1 MNNYE
6 ERQRSTTIYSIVT
19 LKTFINLRK
28 HENSKKEFYWKWNL
42 SKNELGA
49 FFWNRNLPN
58 FIMSVTENGHKIEND
73 QNWKKEDETRH
84 MLHFKI

>member
-6 ERQRSTTIYSIVT
+6 ARQRSTTIYSIVT

-49 FFWNRNLPN
+49 FF
-58 FIMSVTENGHKIEND
+58 
-73 QNWKKEDETRH
+73 
-84 MLHFKI
+84 